1 MTMNTIIDYLDWRGD
16 LSFNQDPLNE
26 VDNLIFSVLSYS
38 DFSGVVPGLDK
49 PGSVTLQE
57 AADRIGPAPHEVT
70 TNLTRSFFAALPLLL
85 EKCAQTERFANLQL
99 SHYID
104 RIEFAKAEQFSAV
117 VFSLDERLHFIAFS
131 GTDDTLAGWK
141 EDLEMSFREAVPAQ
155 RDATRYA
162 QAVMANLSGDFY
174 LGGHSKGGNLAVY
187 AAAHLTPE
195 EQQRII
201 AVYNNDG
208 PGFLANIIEKEGYQ
222 RVIHKVTTFIP
233 QSSVA
238 GILLEH
244 EEKFQIIRSN
254 ETGLMQHNAFS
265 WEVLGKHFVYEQELS
280 KSSLVLSQAI
290 RAWLNN
296 ISLEERSQFVEA
308 LFKVIDAT
316 GAKTLSELSEDK
328 LATARAMIT
337 TFTQM
342 EEETQTIL
350 KKVVESFFAESQKI
364 LRSSLGEGVE
374 SFMQKTLKRIK
385 PSEPNSSES

>member
-1 MTMNTIIDYLDWRGD
+1 MNTIIDYLDWRGD

-85 EKCAQTERFANLQL
+85 EKCAQTERFANLEL

-117 VFSLDERLHFIAFS
+117 VFSLDEQLHFIAFS

-162 QAVMANLSGDFY
+162 QAVIANLSGNFY

-195 EQQRII
+195 DQQRII

-222 RVIHKVTTFIP
+222 RIIHKVTTFIP

-296 ISLEERSQFVEA
+296 ISLEERFQFVEA

-342 EEETQTIL
+342 EEETQNVL
-350 KKVVESFFAESQKI
+350 KKVLESFFAEGQKI

>member
-1 MTMNTIIDYLDWRGD
+1 MNTIIDYLDWRGD

-117 VFSLDERLHFIAFS
+117 VFSLDEQLHFIAFS

-141 EDLEMSFREAVPAQ
+141 EDLEMSFRDAVPAQ

-162 QAVMANLSGDFY
+162 QAVMADLNGDFY

-187 AAAHLTPE
+187 AAAHLTLE
-195 EQQRII
+195 AQQRII

-222 RVIHKVTTFIP
+222 RIIHKVTTFIP

-342 EEETQTIL
+342 EEETQNVL
-350 KKVVESFFAESQKI
+350 KKVLESFFAEGQKI

>member
-85 EKCAQTERFANLQL
+85 EKCAQTERFANLEL

-117 VFSLDERLHFIAFS
+117 VFSLDEQLHFIAFS

-162 QAVMANLSGDFY
+162 QAVIANLSGNFY

-222 RVIHKVTTFIP
+222 RIIHKVTTFIP

-296 ISLEERSQFVEA
+296 ISLEERFQFVEA

>member
-1 MTMNTIIDYLDWRGD
+1 MTMNTIIDYLNWRGD

-117 VFSLDERLHFIAFS
+117 VFSLDEQLHFIAFS

-162 QAVMANLSGDFY
+162 QAVIANLSGNFY

-195 EQQRII
+195 DQQRII

-222 RVIHKVTTFIP
+222 RIIHKVTTFIP

-296 ISLEERSQFVEA
+296 ISLEERFQFVEA

>member
-1 MTMNTIIDYLDWRGD
+1 MNTIIDYLDWRGD

-85 EKCAQTERFANLQL
+85 EKCAQTERFANLEL

-117 VFSLDERLHFIAFS
+117 VFSLDEQLHFIAFS

-195 EQQRII
+195 DQQRII

-222 RVIHKVTTFIP
+222 RIIHKVTTFIP

-342 EEETQTIL
+342 EEETQNVL

>member
-155 RDATRYA
+155 KDATRYA

-195 EQQRII
+195 DQQRII

>member
-1 MTMNTIIDYLDWRGD
+1 MNTIIDYLDWRGD

-85 EKCAQTERFANLQL
+85 EKCAQTERFANLEL

-117 VFSLDERLHFIAFS
+117 VFSLDEQLHFIAFS

-162 QAVMANLSGDFY
+162 QAVMANLRGDFY

-222 RVIHKVTTFIP
+222 RIIHKVTTFIP

-342 EEETQTIL
+342 EEETQNVL
-350 KKVVESFFAESQKI
+350 KKVLESFFAEGQKI

>member
-1 MTMNTIIDYLDWRGD
+1 MNTIIDYLDWRGD

-85 EKCAQTERFANLQL
+85 EKCAQTERFANLEL

-117 VFSLDERLHFIAFS
+117 VFSLDEQLHFIAFS

-141 EDLEMSFREAVPAQ
+141 EDLEMSFRDAVPAQ

-162 QAVMANLSGDFY
+162 QAVIANLSGNFY

-222 RVIHKVTTFIP
+222 RIIHKVTTFIP

>member
-1 MTMNTIIDYLDWRGD
+1 MNTIIDYLDWRGD

-85 EKCAQTERFANLQL
+85 EKCAQTERFANLEL

-117 VFSLDERLHFIAFS
+117 VFSLDEQLHFIAFS

-162 QAVMANLSGDFY
+162 QAVIANLSGNFY

-222 RVIHKVTTFIP
+222 RIIHKVTTFIP